1 MQLDCSTPEALDQ
14 TGQEFTVG
22 MQPGLSVRRGYFDRI
37 SQDAERRV
45 LAFVVLLTLVG
56 GYVNHSH
63 LMKDTLL
70 F

>member
-14 TGQEFTVG
+14 TEQDTVG
-22 MQPGLSVRRGYFDRI
+22 MQLGLSVRRGYFDRI
-37 SQDAERRV
+37 SQVAERRV